1 MRMLKAAWVSEGFRH
16 ATAGSDLS
24 HHARGRKQL
33 EREVSAF
40 ERMLDG
46 IGRV

>member
-1 MRMLKAAWVSEGFRH
+1 VRIYRI
-16 ATAGSDLS
+16 TAS
-24 HHARGRKQL
+24 GRKQL

-46 IGRV
+46 IARVMRTAQS